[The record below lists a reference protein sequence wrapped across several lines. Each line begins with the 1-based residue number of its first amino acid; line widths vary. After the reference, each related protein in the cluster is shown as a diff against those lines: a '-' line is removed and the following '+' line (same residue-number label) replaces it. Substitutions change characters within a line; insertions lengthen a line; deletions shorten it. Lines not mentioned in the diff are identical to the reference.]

1 MKRLHSLRELGAL
14 GRVVL
19 AMGFFDG
26 MHLGHRAILHRAAA
40 LAKEK
45 GAHPCVMTFSPHP
58 ASVLFPEK
66 KLELLGT
73 EEEKERLFE
82 ELGMEAAVILSP
94 TPEFLAETREDFARE
109 LAAIPELTGLVCGE
123 NFTFGA
129 KAAGTPEFLKTFFA
143 ESPVTVSALSLMT
156 SEELDGGVI
165 SSSAIR
171 ALLREGNAAR
181 AARLLG
187 RPYALTGDVAH
198 GFSRGAEALGFP
210 TANLS
215 FSEGR
220 VLPAD
225 GVYAARAVIH
235 GRSHAA
241 VTNVGKNPTFGNEKR
256 TVETFILD
264 FDESIYGEPFRVE
277 FIERIREERRFADF
291 EALREQI
298 ALDVERA
305 REILG

>member
-94 TPEFLAETREDFARE
+94 TPEFLAETREAFVRE
-109 LAAIPELTGLVCGE
+109 LAAVPELSGLVCGE

-143 ESPVTVSALSLMT
+143 ESPVTVSALPLMT

-215 FSEGR
+215 FGEGR

-225 GVYAARAVIH
+225 GVYAARAVIR

-298 ALDVERA
+298 ARDVERA